1 MNPHLKLAYD
11 HGVQQALAD
20 KKASLVDGWQGDEML
35 AAGGGY
41 LAARKALPKLTGR
54 ELVFH
59 GTTKEMGDK
68 ILREGL
74 KPGSSTG
81 IRTAISEKFP
91 EAWRQYGY
99 VTDSPLKAKL
109 YELQARAKSLGLGPE
124 WLAEANP
131 LEVHRNLK
139 PAKGSIVGMS
149 IPAWMDDAPKLVV
162 NPETAGGYKAW
173 KGRLPVMARAF
184 TPEPELLGTYLTQT
198 AGNERAVTSVPSKYI
213 RGSKDYQ
220 RLTLGELGSYLKRHP
235 GRVAGG
241 VGLAGLGLAG
251 LGYAGKSLHDYL
263 TEETNP

>member
-11 HGVQQALAD
+11 HGVQQAFID
-20 KKASLVDGWQGDEML
+20 KEASLVDDWHGDEML

-54 ELVFH
+54 EVVFH

-81 IRTAISEKFP
+81 IRTAITENFP
-91 EAWRQYGY
+91 EAWRQYAY
-99 VTDSPLKAKL
+99 VADSPLKAKM
-109 YELQARAKSLGLGPE
+109 YELQARAKSLGFDRN
-124 WLAEANP
+124 WLQNAGP
-131 LEVHRNLK
+131 LELHQNLK
-139 PAKGSIVGMS
+139 PSKGSLMRMS
-149 IPAWMDDAPKLVV
+149 IPTWMDDAPKLVV

-173 KGRLPVMARAF
+173 KSRLPPMAKAF
-184 TPEPELLGTYLTQT
+184 NAEPQLLAMYLTQT
-198 AGNERAVTSVPSKYI
+198 AGNERAVTNVPSRYVQ
-213 RGSKDYQ
+213 GAKDYQ

-235 GRVAGG
+235 GRAAGG

-251 LGYAGKSLHDYL
+251 LGYAGKSLYEYL
-263 TEETNP
+263 NED